1 MLVCNYWDCRHGLQ
15 SDEKGVSTNMEA
27 LSQSLMLAFSPQRP
41 QVVTSNLEWK
51 ALNHIPN
58 VRWKRI

>member
-41 QVVTSNLEWK
+41 QG
-51 ALNHIPN
+51 
-58 VRWKRI
+58 